1 MAKIY
6 KSDEERAREFEE
18 LRSKKTRNSKYR
30 QDEDEFQ
37 TAQEHFEKFGDLKS
51 WNVMYIKIQ
60 KACFNTINKK
70 LCHKIPHEVIE
81 AYSHDITIN
90 IMNGLKRK
98 IADKHFWKIGRL
110 SAFVHFPCMAIY
122 DKQLQFEDKVL
133 DESAFTIYRDGKE
146 TIRENEESYF
156 KDGILHL

>member
-1 MAKIY
+1 MARI

-18 LRSKKTRNSKYR
+18 LRNKKTRNSKYR
-30 QDEDEFQ
+30 QDEEEFQ

-51 WNVMYIKIQ
+51 WGMMYIKIQ

-70 LCHKIPHEVIE
+70 LCRKIPNEVIE
-81 AYSHDITIN
+81 AYSHDITLN

-98 IADKHFWKIGRL
+98 IESKHFWKIGRL

-122 DKQLQFEDKVL
+122 EKQQQFEDRVL
-133 DESAFTIYRDGKE
+133 DESAFTIYKDGKE